1 MLATGRF
8 GNGQPLAVGNFNS
21 QSEPTGGRDPQHKL
35 VGFPVISGAELTQRS
50 LEPIHNKLVTH
61 VW

>member
-8 GNGQPLAVGNFNS
+8 GNGQPLSVGSFIS
-21 QSEPTGGRDPQHKL
+21 QSEPTGGRDAQHRL
-35 VGFPVISGAELTQRS
+35 SGSWVVSGAKLTQRS

-61 VW
+61 DW